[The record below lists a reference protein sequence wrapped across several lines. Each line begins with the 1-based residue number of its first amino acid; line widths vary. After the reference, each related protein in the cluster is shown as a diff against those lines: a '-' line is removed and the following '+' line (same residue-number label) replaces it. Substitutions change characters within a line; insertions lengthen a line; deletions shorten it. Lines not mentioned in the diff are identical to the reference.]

1 MEGTMQNIIS
11 WEALPES
18 HKREI
23 IEDTFQWG
31 LREGLVELVR
41 IEEDG
46 NKIYRGTEK
55 ARLMALESIAEGVD
69 LDEDGNQLHGGR
81 EEFHLRA
88 EVFSFDEEGKRVDC
102 GTKDDLPSIN

>member
-1 MEGTMQNIIS
+1 MQIDLS
-11 WEALPES
+11 FKGLPEWQQ
-18 HKREI
+18 KQI

-46 NKIYRGTEK
+46 NKIYHGTEK
-55 ARLMALESIAEGVD
+55 ARLMALESIPEDVD
-69 LDEDGNQLHGGR
+69 LDEDGNELHGGR
-81 EEFHLRA
+81 DEFHLRA
-88 EVFSFDEEGKRVDC
+88 EVFPFDEEGKRVDC